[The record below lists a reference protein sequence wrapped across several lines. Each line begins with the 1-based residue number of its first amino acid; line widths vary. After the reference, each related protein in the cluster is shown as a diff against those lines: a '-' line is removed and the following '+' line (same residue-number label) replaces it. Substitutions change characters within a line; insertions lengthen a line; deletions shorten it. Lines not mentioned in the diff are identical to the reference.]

1 MLKFWGSDIMEDL
14 DRAAKFNETISAAAG
29 QERNFGIIAERTEV
43 GWLRRRIYNFGG
55 SGGNASAVLFLEE
68 KFHCLLN

>member
-1 MLKFWGSDIMEDL
+1 MDFHRLNQFDTLPALTFMLKFWGSDIMEDL

-43 GWLRRRIYNFGG
+43 G
-55 SGGNASAVLFLEE
+55 
-68 KFHCLLN
+68 